1 MAHIQCLG
9 EASRFGAFRASN
21 RVRRVMALLLSIA
34 AILIFLFMIGPAFT
48 RLPGFRPIVD
58 FIDERGIEANAYYY
72 TEVEEFS
79 EADIN
84 MNNTMDYGPKDNRPY
99 HK

>member
-1 MAHIQCLG
+1 MANIEHLD
-9 EASRFGAFRASN
+9 ENSRFGMLKTSDRI
-21 RVRRVMALLLSIA
+21 RRVAALLASIA
-34 AILIFLFMIGPAFT
+34 AILVFLFLIGPAFT
-48 RLPGFRPIVD
+48 QLPGFRPIVD

-84 MNNTMDYGPKDNRPY
+84 MNNTMDYGPKDNRP
-99 HK
+99 